1 MKKILCALLACM
13 LCTSVS
19 IGFSGC
25 GCSNN
30 KGQEP
35 GYRVTATEPD
45 LKNDEFG
52 FFILNKNE
60 VMITKYTGSSKDVVI
75 PDSYENYKVTVI
87 GRSLFNGKDITSVEI
102 PDTVKEI
109 QDYAFASNRNL
120 KSAKLPKNLEI
131 IGTNAF
137 FNCAAL
143 ESIELPSSLK
153 EIGVYA
159 FSAAGFKSVTI
170 PESKTLTKLDQ
181 FVFYQCQELKEVNL
195 PATIT
200 SIADNTFAD
209 CPNKITINA
218 PSGSYSLNYAK
229 TNNFE
234 YKEIKR

>member
-13 LCTSVS
+13 LCASVS

-30 KGQEP
+30 SGQEP

-52 FFILNKNE
+52 FFILNKDE
-60 VMITKYTGSSKDVVI
+60 VMVTKYTGSDKDIKI
-75 PDSYENYKVTVI
+75 PESDENYKVTVI
-87 GRSLFNGKDITSVEI
+87 GRSLFNGKDISSVEI

-120 KSAKLPKNLEI
+120 KSVKLPKNLEI
-131 IGTNAF
+131 IGEDTF
-137 FNCAAL
+137 FNCASL
-143 ESIELPSSLK
+143 ESIELPATLK
-153 EIGVYA
+153 EIAFYG

-170 PESKTLTKLDQ
+170 PESKTLTKLDR
-181 FVFYQCQELKEVNL
+181 FVFYQCQELTDVYL

-200 SIADNTFAD
+200 SIADDTFDD
-209 CPNKITINA
+209 CPNKITIHA
-218 PSGSYSLNYAK
+218 PNTSYAANYAK
-229 TNNFE
+229 THNFDFE
-234 YKEIKR
+234 EVK

>member
-1 MKKILCALLACM
+1 MKKVLCALLACM
-13 LCTSVS
+13 LCTSAT
-19 IGFSGC
+19 IGLSGC
-25 GCSNN
+25 GCSNS
-30 KGQEP
+30 GSQEP
-35 GYRVTATEPD
+35 GYKVTATEPD

-60 VMITKYTGSSKDVVI
+60 VMVTKYTGSDKEIKI
-75 PDSYENYKVTVI
+75 PESYENYKVTVV
-87 GRSLFNGKDITSVEI
+87 GRSLFNSKDITSVEI

-120 KSAKLPKNLEI
+120 KSVKLSKNLEI

-143 ESIELPSSLK
+143 ESIELPASLK

-159 FSAAGFKSVTI
+159 FSAAGMKSVTI
-170 PESKTLTKLDQ
+170 PESKTLSKLDQ
-181 FVFYQCQELKEVNL
+181 YVFYQCQELTDVYL

-200 SIADNTFAD
+200 SIEDNTFAD
-209 CPNKITINA
+209 CPNKITIHG
-218 PSGSYSLNYAK
+218 PKSSYAANYAK

-234 YKEIKR
+234 FEAV